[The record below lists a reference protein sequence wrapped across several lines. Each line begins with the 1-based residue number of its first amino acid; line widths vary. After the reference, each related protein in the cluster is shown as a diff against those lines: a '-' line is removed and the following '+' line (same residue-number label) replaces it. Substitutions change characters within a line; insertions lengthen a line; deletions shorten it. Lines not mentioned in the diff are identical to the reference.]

1 MIDIDRV
8 FPISGIVVE
17 DQPYVHSST
26 TVKPGYYEAASPV
39 VDPINLE
46 CYIHSEEDIPKEEE
60 EEEET
65 EEEEDT
71 NNWNDLLD
79 GWLFN

>member
-1 MIDIDRV
+1 M
-8 FPISGIVVE
+8 
-17 DQPYVHSST
+17 

-46 CYIHSEEDIPKEEE
+46 CYIHSEEDLPKEEE

-65 EEEEDT
+65 DREEDS
-71 NNWNDLLD
+71 NNWNDLLN
-79 GWLFN
+79 GWLLN